1 MASIGDIV
9 AHLKL
14 DISNFA
20 NNMDM
25 AMNQIDNSAEKFG
38 GIKRAGEALAPVG
51 KMLTAS
57 ITAPV
62 VAFGAA
68 SIKTGMDFSAAIS
81 KVGALSGATGKDLQ
95 KLEDCAREMGATT
108 MYSATDAADALGY
121 MALAGWD
128 VNESTTALPGV
139 LNLAAASGMD
149 LAQASDLCTDY
160 MSAFGMEAN
169 QAGHFADVLAYAQ
182 AHSNTTTE
190 QLGAAF
196 QNCAVNCNNFGMD
209 AEQTTAVLGKL
220 ADQGLKG
227 SEAGTA
233 LNAVIRDMTTKMKDG
248 QIQIGKTKVAVTD
261 ANGNFRDMKDIV
273 SDVQKATDG
282 MTEAEKLNALQS
294 TFTADSIKAM
304 GILVN
309 GTEGELESFTNE
321 LYNSEGA
328 AKAMADAMND
338 NLKGDLMTLKSA
350 LQDLQ
355 IELSKALEPA
365 LRNIVQAVTEATRK
379 FTGWFKSLSDGQK
392 KAVLGIIGFIAA
404 IGPMLLIV
412 SKVMTSLQGMYKGL
426 KLIGKAFKSVGKVVK
441 AVKSAWET
449 FQIVMLYVKDF
460 IMTSVIPA
468 LQSLWAFMLANPITF
483 VIAAIIALV
492 AAFVILWNKSEAFRE
507 FWKGVWENIK
517 QAVSD
522 AGDFIKEN
530 FSGIIDFFNDTWK
543 LIQDVFRS
551 AMNIIKAIMKGD
563 WDTVKKIAEVAW
575 RMIKNDLAM
584 IWEDIKLIFQQA
596 IEFVRNKIDEWV
608 DGCSDRVKGVWQQIQ
623 YRLQEIWEGIKQVF
637 DGAIQFVKGL
647 IDGDWKQ
654 VAEGAGKVWDGVKQ
668 IISNAWELIK
678 TVVKEAV
685 QALKEWLVEKW
696 EEIKQTVSEKIDA
709 LKQAAIDK
717 FNEIKDNVIQAV
729 TDMYNNVIQWF
740 QQLPE
745 TIWYWLCFIV
755 AYVVL
760 WAGQM
765 IQKAWETGTQF
776 VENVIQFI
784 KELPGKIWNF
794 LVECYNKAVQWA
806 TQMWTKAKEAGS
818 KFIQNVITFIQQ
830 LPGKVWNF
838 LVSCYQRAVQW
849 ASQMGQKARQAGQ
862 QFVQNVVNFIQS
874 LPGRVMSF
882 LSQVVSR
889 AISWAAQMGRAGM
902 QAARQLVT
910 NCVNGIKSLPGKMVS
925 IGSSIVQGIIRGVS
939 GAAGKLF
946 SKMKSI
952 ASNALKAAKNA
963 LGINSPSKVFR
974 DVVGRSIPEGIAVGV
989 VKSED
994 EAIKSIDDMTAD
1006 LVKSINVG
1014 ALMDS
1019 VNIKPSGT
1027 IINNSNKSLASAI
1040 NGLIDKVTSKE
1051 DSERTIQ
1058 VNLNI
1063 DNFNNNTKEDINK
1076 IAEDLAF
1083 YMKRKRL

>member
-139 LNLAAASGMD
+139 LSLAAASGMD

-160 MSAFGMEAN
+160 MSAFGMEASE
-169 QAGHFADVLAYAQ
+169 AGHFADVLAYAQ

-248 QIQIGKTKVAVTD
+248 QIQIGKTKIAVTD

-350 LQDLQ
+350 LQHLQ

-379 FTGWFKSLSDGQK
+379 FTAWFKSLSDGQK

-404 IGPMLLIV
+404 IGPMILIV
-412 SKVMTSLQGMYKGL
+412 SKVMTSFQGMYKGIQ
-426 KLIGKAFKSVGKVVK
+426 LIGKGFGLLKSGFDTVRIVLMYVG
-441 AVKSAWET
+441 
-449 FQIVMLYVKDF
+449 DF
-460 IMTSVIPA
+460 IMATVVPAFQALWGVIV
-468 LQSLWAFMLANPITF
+468 ANPIVA
-483 VIAAIIALV
+483 VIAVIAALV
-492 AAFVILWNKSEAFRE
+492 AAFIYCWNNVEGFKE
-507 FWKGVWENIK
+507 FFINAWESIK
-517 QAVSD
+517 QAASQ
-522 AGDFIKEN
+522 AGEWI
-530 FSGIIDFFNDTWK
+530 G
-543 LIQDVFRS
+543 
-551 AMNIIKAIMKGD
+551 
-563 WDTVKKIAEVAW
+563 
-575 RMIKNDLAM
+575 
-584 IWEDIKLIFQQA
+584 QA
-596 IEFVRNKIDEWV
+596 I
-608 DGCSDRVKGVWQQIQ
+608 
-623 YRLQEIWEGIKQVF
+623 
-637 DGAIQFVKGL
+637 
-647 IDGDWKQ
+647 
-654 VAEGAGKVWDGVKQ
+654 
-668 IISNAWELIK
+668 
-678 TVVKEAV
+678 
-685 QALKEWLVEKW
+685 
-696 EEIKQTVSEKIDA
+696 
-709 LKQAAIDK
+709 
-717 FNEIKDNVIQAV
+717 
-729 TDMYNNVIQWF
+729 NNIIQWF

-745 TIWYWLCFIV
+745 RIGQWLTSTIEKVTTWATDMWNKAIEVGTNFVEGVIQFITTLPERIWFLLCFVIS
-755 AYVVL
+755 YVVL
-760 WAGQM
+760 WTAQM

-776 VENVIQFI
+776 VQNVIQFI
-784 KELPGKIWNF
+784 QELPGKIWNF
-794 LVECYNKAVQWA
+794 LVDCYNKATKWA
-806 TQMWTKAKEAGS
+806 SDMWTKAKEAGS

-838 LVSCYQRAVQW
+838 LVNCYHRAVQW

-882 LSQVVSR
+882 LSQVIGR

-910 NCVNGIKSLPGKMVS
+910 NCVNGIKSLPGRMVS

-946 SKMKSI
+946 SKMRSI
-952 ASNALKAAKNA
+952 ASNALQAAKNA

-1019 VNIKPSGT
+1019 VNIKPSGS
-1027 IINNSNKSLASAI
+1027 IINNSNNSLASAI
-1040 NGLIDKVTSKE
+1040 NSLIDKVVSRD
-1051 DSERTIQ
+1051 DSERAIEIHW
-1058 VNLNI
+1058 NI
-1063 DNFNNNTKEDINK
+1063 DNFNNNTKQDIQQ

-1083 YMKRKRL
+1083 YMKRKKL

>member
-14 DISNFA
+14 DISDFA
-20 NNMDM
+20 NKMDV

-51 KMLTAS
+51 KLLTATV
-57 ITAPV
+57 TAPV
-62 VAFGAA
+62 VALGASA
-68 SIKTGMDFSAAIS
+68 IKTGMDFDASIS

-95 KLEDCAREMGATT
+95 KLENVAREMGKTT
-108 MYSATDAADALGY
+108 QYSATEAADALGY

-128 VNESTTALPGV
+128 VDESTSALPGV

-160 MSAFGMEAN
+160 MSAFGMEAS
-169 QAGHFADVLAYAQ
+169 QAGEFADMLAYAQ

-190 QLGAAF
+190 QLGEAF
-196 QNCAVNCNNFGMD
+196 KNCAVNCNNFGMD
-209 AEQTTAVLGKL
+209 ATQTTAVLGKL

-379 FTGWFKSLSDGQK
+379 FTAWFKSLSDGQK

-404 IGPMLLIV
+404 IGPMILIV
-412 SKVMTSLQGMYKGL
+412 SKVMTSFQGMYKGIQ
-426 KLIGKAFKSVGKVVK
+426 LIGKGFGLLKSGFDTVRIVLMYVG
-441 AVKSAWET
+441 
-449 FQIVMLYVKDF
+449 DF
-460 IMTSVIPA
+460 IMATVVPAFQALWGVIV
-468 LQSLWAFMLANPITF
+468 ANPIVA
-483 VIAAIIALV
+483 VIAVIAALV
-492 AAFVILWNKSEAFRE
+492 AAFIYCWNNVEGFKE
-507 FWKGVWENIK
+507 FFINAWESIK
-517 QAVSD
+517 QAASQ
-522 AGDFIKEN
+522 AGEWI
-530 FSGIIDFFNDTWK
+530 G
-543 LIQDVFRS
+543 
-551 AMNIIKAIMKGD
+551 
-563 WDTVKKIAEVAW
+563 
-575 RMIKNDLAM
+575 
-584 IWEDIKLIFQQA
+584 QA
-596 IEFVRNKIDEWV
+596 IDNICNWFAQLPGRIWTWLTTTISNIGQWCMEMYNKAVEA
-608 DGCSDRVKGVWQQIQ
+608 GS
-623 YRLQEIWEGIKQVF
+623 
-637 DGAIQFVKGL
+637 QFV
-647 IDGDWKQ
+647 
-654 VAEGAGKVWDGVKQ
+654 EGV
-668 IISNAWELIK
+668 ISFIAN
-678 TVVKEAV
+678 
-685 QALKEWLVEKW
+685 
-696 EEIKQTVSEKIDA
+696 
-709 LKQAAIDK
+709 
-717 FNEIKDNVIQAV
+717 
-729 TDMYNNVIQWF
+729 
-740 QQLPE
+740 LPA
-745 TIWYWLCFIV
+745 TIWYWLVFIIS
-755 AYVVL
+755 YVVL
-760 WAGQM
+760 WTAQM
-765 IQKAWETGTQF
+765 IQNAIQAGSQF
-776 VENVIQFI
+776 VQNVIQFI
-784 KELPGKIWNF
+784 QELPGKIWNF
-794 LVECYNKAVQWA
+794 LTNAYQKATQWA
-806 TQMWTKAKEAGS
+806 TQMIQKAQEAGS
-818 KFIQNVITFIQQ
+818 KFIQNVINFIQQ
-830 LPGKVWNF
+830 LPGRIASF
-838 LVSCYQRAVQW
+838 LSRVISNVSSWV
-849 ASQMGQKARQAGQ
+849 SNMISKAQQAGS
-862 QFVQNVVNFIQS
+862 QFVQRVVSFIQQ
-874 LPGRVMSF
+874 LPGRVASF
-882 LSQVVSR
+882 LSQVISR
-889 AISWAAQMGRAGM
+889 AISWVSQMGQAGAN
-902 QAARQLVT
+902 AARQLVSRVT
-910 NCVNGIKSLPGKMVS
+910 SGLAGLPGKMASV
-925 IGSSIVQGIIRGVS
+925 GRSIVQGIINGVS
-939 GAAGKLF
+939 GAAGRLF

-952 ASNALKAAKNA
+952 ASNALQAAKNA

-1019 VNIKPSGT
+1019 VNIKPSGS
-1027 IINNSNKSLASAI
+1027 IINNSNNSLASAI
-1040 NGLIDKVTSKE
+1040 NSLIDKVVSRDDT
-1051 DSERTIQ
+1051 ERAIEIHW
-1058 VNLNI
+1058 NI
-1063 DNFNNNTKEDINK
+1063 DNFNNNTKQDIQQ

-1083 YMKRKRL
+1083 YMKRKKL

>member
-14 DISNFA
+14 DISDFA
-20 NNMDM
+20 NKMDV

-51 KMLTAS
+51 KLLTAS
-57 ITAPV
+57 VTAPV

-139 LNLAAASGMD
+139 LSLAAASGMD

-169 QAGHFADVLAYAQ
+169 QASHFADVLAYAQ

-261 ANGNFRDMKDIV
+261 ANGNFRDMSDIV
-273 SDVQKATDG
+273 ADVQKATEG

-309 GTEGELESFTNE
+309 GTEGELEGFTNE

-328 AKAMADAMND
+328 AKSMAEALNN
-338 NLKGDLMTLKSA
+338 NLKGDITKLKSA
-350 LQDLQ
+350 FGELQLQ
-355 IELSKALEPA
+355 IADRLTPV
-365 LRNIVQAVTEATRK
+365 LRNLAQGLTNVINWFNNLSPAAQNVIMAIV
-379 FTGWFKSLSDGQK
+379 
-392 KAVLGIIGFIAA
+392 GIAAA
-404 IGPMLLIV
+404 IGPMLLLV
-412 SKVMTSLQGMYKGL
+412 SKVMTSFQGMYKGIQ
-426 KLIGKAFKSVGKVVK
+426 LIGKGFGLLKSGF
-441 AVKSAWET
+441 ET
-449 FQIVMLYVKDF
+449 VQIVLMYVGDF
-460 IMTSVIPA
+460 IMATVVPAFQALWGVIV
-468 LQSLWAFMLANPITF
+468 ANPIVA
-483 VIAAIIALV
+483 VIAVIAALV
-492 AAFVILWNKSEAFRE
+492 AAFIYCWNNVEGFKE
-507 FWKGVWENIK
+507 FFINAWESIK
-517 QAVSD
+517 QAAST
-522 AGDFIKEN
+522 A
-530 FSGIIDFFNDTWK
+530 
-543 LIQDVFRS
+543 
-551 AMNIIKAIMKGD
+551 
-563 WDTVKKIAEVAW
+563 AEW
-575 RMIKNDLAM
+575 IG
-584 IWEDIKLIFQQA
+584 QA
-596 IEFVRNKIDEWV
+596 IDSICNWFAELPGRIWTWLTTTISNIGQWCVEMYNKAVEAGSQFV
-608 DGCSDRVKGVWQQIQ
+608 DG
-623 YRLQEIWEGIKQVF
+623 
-637 DGAIQFVKGL
+637 
-647 IDGDWKQ
+647 
-654 VAEGAGKVWDGVKQ
+654 
-668 IISNAWELIK
+668 
-678 TVVKEAV
+678 
-685 QALKEWLVEKW
+685 
-696 EEIKQTVSEKIDA
+696 
-709 LKQAAIDK
+709 
-717 FNEIKDNVIQAV
+717 VI
-729 TDMYNNVIQWF
+729 NFICN
-740 QQLPE
+740 LPA
-745 TIWYWLCFIV
+745 TIWYWLCFIIS
-755 AYVVL
+755 YVVL
-760 WAGQM
+760 WTAQM
-765 IQKAWETGTQF
+765 IQNAIQAGQQF
-776 VENVIQFI
+776 VQNVINFI
-784 KELPGKIWNF
+784 QELPGKIWNF
-794 LVECYNKAVQWA
+794 LTDAWNKAKTWA
-806 TQMWTKAKEAGS
+806 SNMWNTAKEAGT
-818 KFIQNVITFIQQ
+818 KFLQAVVQFFTQ
-830 LPGKVWNF
+830 LPGKVWSF
-838 LVSCYQRAVQW
+838 LVNCWNRAKTW
-849 ASQMGQKARQAGQ
+849 ASNMASAARQAGQ
-862 QFVQNVVNFIQS
+862 QFLSNVVNFITQ
-874 LPGRVMSF
+874 LPGRVASF
-882 LSQVVSR
+882 LSQCWNR
-889 AISWAAQMGRAGM
+889 AVSWASQMGQAGAN
-902 QAARQLVT
+902 AARQLVSKVT
-910 NCVNGIKSLPGKMVS
+910 SGLAGLPGKMASV
-925 IGSSIVQGIIRGVS
+925 GRSIVQGIINGVS
-939 GAAGKLF
+939 GAAGQLF

-952 ASNALKAAKNA
+952 ATNALNAAKSA

-1040 NGLIDKVTSKE
+1040 NGLIDKVTSNE
-1051 DSERTIQ
+1051 NSERTIQ

>member
-20 NNMDM
+20 NKMDV

-51 KMLTAS
+51 KMLTATV
-57 ITAPV
+57 TAPV
-62 VAFGAA
+62 VALGASA
-68 SIKTGMDFSAAIS
+68 IKTGMDFDASIS

-95 KLEDCAREMGATT
+95 KLENVAREMGKTT
-108 MYSATDAADALGY
+108 QYSATEAADALGY

-128 VNESTTALPGV
+128 VDESTSALPGV

-160 MSAFGMEAN
+160 MSAFGMEAS
-169 QAGHFADVLAYAQ
+169 QAGEFADMLAYAQ

-190 QLGAAF
+190 QLGEAF
-196 QNCAVNCNNFGMD
+196 KNCAVNCNNFGMD
-209 AEQTTAVLGKL
+209 ATQTTAVLGKL

-261 ANGNFRDMKDIV
+261 ANGNFRDMSDIV
-273 SDVQKATDG
+273 ADVQKATEG

-309 GTEGELESFTNE
+309 GTEGELEGFTNE

-328 AKAMADAMND
+328 AKSMAEALNN
-338 NLKGDLMTLKSA
+338 NLKGDITKLKSA
-350 LQDLQ
+350 FGELQLQ
-355 IELSKALEPA
+355 IADRLTPV
-365 LRNIVQAVTEATRK
+365 LRNLAQGLTNVINWFNNLSPAAQNVIMAIV
-379 FTGWFKSLSDGQK
+379 
-392 KAVLGIIGFIAA
+392 GIAAA
-404 IGPMLLIV
+404 IGPMLLLV
-412 SKVMTSLQGMYKGL
+412 SKVMTSFQGMYKGL
-426 KLIGKAFKSVGKVVK
+426 QLIGKGFGLLKSGF
-441 AVKSAWET
+441 ET
-449 FQIVMLYVKDF
+449 VQIVLMYVGDF
-460 IMTSVIPA
+460 IMATVVPAFQALWGVIV
-468 LQSLWAFMLANPITF
+468 ANPIVA
-483 VIAAIIALV
+483 VIAVIAALV
-492 AAFVILWNKSEAFRE
+492 AAFIYCWNNVEGFKE
-507 FWKGVWENIK
+507 FFVNAWESIK
-517 QAVSD
+517 QAASQ
-522 AGDFIKEN
+522 A
-530 FSGIIDFFNDTWK
+530 
-543 LIQDVFRS
+543 
-551 AMNIIKAIMKGD
+551 
-563 WDTVKKIAEVAW
+563 AEW
-575 RMIKNDLAM
+575 IG
-584 IWEDIKLIFQQA
+584 QA
-596 IEFVRNKIDEWV
+596 I
-608 DGCSDRVKGVWQQIQ
+608 
-623 YRLQEIWEGIKQVF
+623 
-637 DGAIQFVKGL
+637 
-647 IDGDWKQ
+647 
-654 VAEGAGKVWDGVKQ
+654 
-668 IISNAWELIK
+668 
-678 TVVKEAV
+678 
-685 QALKEWLVEKW
+685 
-696 EEIKQTVSEKIDA
+696 
-709 LKQAAIDK
+709 
-717 FNEIKDNVIQAV
+717 DNI
-729 TDMYNNVIQWF
+729 IQWF

-745 TIWYWLCFIV
+745 RIGQWLTSTIEKV
-755 AYVVL
+755 TT
-760 WAGQM
+760 WATDM
-765 IQKAWETGTQF
+765 WNKAVEAGTQF
-776 VENVIQFI
+776 VEGVISFITSLPERIWFLLCFVISYVVLWTAQMIQNAIQAGQQFVQNVVQFI
-784 KELPGKIWNF
+784 QELPGKIWNF
-794 LVECYNKAVQWA
+794 LTDAWNKAKTWA
-806 TQMWTKAKEAGS
+806 TNMWNTAKEAGT
-818 KFIQNVITFIQQ
+818 KFLQAVVQFFTQ

-838 LVSCYQRAVQW
+838 LVNCWNKAKTW
-849 ASQMGQKARQAGQ
+849 ASNMASAARQAGQ
-862 QFVQNVVNFIQS
+862 QFLSNVVNFITQ
-874 LPGRVMSF
+874 LPGRVASF
-882 LSQVVSR
+882 LSQCWSR
-889 AISWAAQMGRAGM
+889 AVSWASQMGQAGM
-902 QAARQLVT
+902 NAARQLVSRVT
-910 NCVNGIKSLPGKMVS
+910 SGLAGLPGKMASV
-925 IGSSIVQGIIRGVS
+925 GRSIVQGIINGVS
-939 GAAGKLF
+939 GAAGRLF

-952 ASNALKAAKNA
+952 ASNALQAAKNA

-1040 NGLIDKVTSKE
+1040 NGLIDKVTSNE
-1051 DSERTIQ
+1051 NSERTIQ